1 MRNKFIELAKAK
13 IQDKRNIVISK
24 VNDEDTSMELGFT
37 VAQQIEVQ
45 EGNKITSL
53 YMKNAVHIDNI
64 EGLYNLRDALNVAI
78 SKIEHDNDNQ
88 HWDYNNLF
96 FL

>member
-78 SKIEHDNDNQ
+78 SKIEQDNDNQ
-88 HWDYNNLF
+88 DWD
-96 FL
+96 

>member
-13 IQDKRNIVISK
+13 IQDKRNIIISK

-53 YMKNAVHIDNI
+53 YMKNAVPIANI

-78 SKIEHDNDNQ
+78 SKIEQDNDNQ
-88 HWDYNNLF
+88 DWD
-96 FL
+96 

>member
-13 IQDKRNIVISK
+13 IQDKRKIVISK
-24 VNDEDTSMELGFT
+24 VNDEDTSTEMGFT

-78 SKIEHDNDNQ
+78 SKIEQDNDNQ
-88 HWDYNNLF
+88 DWD
-96 FL
+96 

>member
-13 IQDKRNIVISK
+13 IQDKRNIIISK

-53 YMKNAVHIDNI
+53 YMKNAVHIDDI

-78 SKIEHDNDNQ
+78 SKIEQDNDNQ
-88 HWDYNNLF
+88 DWD
-96 FL
+96 

>member
-78 SKIEHDNDNQ
+78 SSFVR
-88 HWDYNNLF
+88 F
-96 FL
+96 F

>member
-13 IQDKRNIVISK
+13 IQDKRNIIISK

-78 SKIEHDNDNQ
+78 SKIEQDNDNQ
-88 HWDYNNLF
+88 DWD
-96 FL
+96 

>member
-24 VNDEDTSMELGFT
+24 VNDEDTSMELGYT

-78 SKIEHDNDNQ
+78 SKIEQDNDNQ
-88 HWDYNNLF
+88 DWD
-96 FL
+96 